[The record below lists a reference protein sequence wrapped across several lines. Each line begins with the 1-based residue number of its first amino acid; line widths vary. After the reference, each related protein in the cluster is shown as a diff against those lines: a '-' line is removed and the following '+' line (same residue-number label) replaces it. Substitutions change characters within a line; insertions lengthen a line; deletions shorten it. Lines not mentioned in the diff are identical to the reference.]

1 MDLIFGEPFFIV
13 CRIMIGFY
21 KFSTSKNN
29 FLKVVSMYL
38 FSEKDRVAE
47 QQDVIQAWQVS
58 FIASPILLIL
68 HC

>member
-38 FSEKDRVAE
+38 FSEK
-47 QQDVIQAWQVS
+47 VIIPDKLS
-58 FIASPILLIL
+58 
-68 HC
+68 HCSGGN